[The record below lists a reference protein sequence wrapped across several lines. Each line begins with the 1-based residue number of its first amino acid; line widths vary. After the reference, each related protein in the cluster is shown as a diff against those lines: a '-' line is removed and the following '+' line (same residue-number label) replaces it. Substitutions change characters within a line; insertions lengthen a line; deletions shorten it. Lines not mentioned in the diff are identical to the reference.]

1 MSAKRKQQAALL
13 AGPRDG
19 RSRNDRRHSQGIAE
33 ADFSIPTVSR
43 RAPPLEAQTPK
54 QKALIAS
61 IKSNIVTFGEGPA
74 GTGKSYVMG
83 AMVADALNNKQTDK
97 VFITRPAMEA
107 GESLGF
113 LPGEI
118 DEKFEPYFRPFRD
131 VLYERMGRTQ
141 ADYEIRAGKIEAI
154 PLAYMRG
161 MTFKDCWVILDE
173 AQNTTPAQMLLFL
186 TRIGHDC
193 KVLINGDRMQN
204 DHGKKSGLAVAI
216 ESLRGVNGFGVV
228 TFTVD
233 DVVRSGIVQQVI
245 ERWPQGEVRGNQ

>member
-1 MSAKRKQQAALL
+1 MSAKQQKRSALTT
-13 AGPRDG
+13 PR
-19 RSRNDRRHSQGIAE
+19 RRQDE
-33 ADFSIPTVSR
+33 DFDPRFRRDTDQPPAVSR
-43 RAPPLEAQTPK
+43 RAPPLEAQTPQ
-54 QKALIAS
+54 QKRLIES
-61 IKSNIVTFGEGPA
+61 VKSNVVTFAEGPA

-83 AMVADALNNKQTDK
+83 ALAADAITSKATDK
-97 VFITRPAMEA
+97 IFITRPAMEA

-131 VLYERMGRTQ
+131 VLYERMGRSH
-141 ADYEIRAGKIEAI
+141 ADYEIKAGKIEAI

-161 MTFKDCWVILDE
+161 MTFKNCWVILDE
-173 AQNTTPAQMLLFL
+173 AQNTTPSQMLLFL

-193 KVLINGDRMQN
+193 KVMVNGDRLQN
-204 DHGKKSGLAVAI
+204 DHGKKSGLEVAI
-216 ESLRGVNGFGVV
+216 ERMRGVNGFGTV

-245 ERWPQGEVRGNQ
+245 ERWSAAA